1 MFSVIQESL
10 HSLNQS
16 YPLLLP
22 SMTIIIF
29 VLTDGTTR
37 VIYAKHVDP
46 RPWEVVKEHPSPKEA
61 LCGRLVGVLVVL
73 TLSYLFGFNLF

>member
-1 MFSVIQESL
+1 MFSVMQATL

-22 SMTIIIF
+22 IMALIIF

-61 LCGRLVGVLVVL
+61 LYGRVVGVLVVL
-73 TLSYLFGFNLF
+73 TLSYLLGFNLF